1 MPMGVV
7 AIHIS
12 NRYLD
17 LEPVVAA
24 IANKHGYK
32 TMLFHTEEGFAA
44 SDTGSDWVLVTQ
56 NQEFLN
62 DSVVSSLGK
71 PLAPKHEL
79 LWTDQRTSLLPL
91 LQ

>member
-1 MPMGVV
+1 MGVV

-32 TMLFHTEEGFAA
+32 TMLFHVEEGFAA

-56 NQEFLN
+56 NQEFLT
-62 DSVVSSLGK
+62 DSVVTSLGK
-71 PLAPKHEL
+71 PLQPKFEL
-79 LWTDQRTSLLPL
+79 LWTDQRTSLLPI